1 MILKIFIFLVLGY
14 LLFEFVEHIVIPLV
28 WIILKKKRKAFSGKE
43 ALLGEVGIVKE
54 WEDTEGMVFVHG
66 ELWRATSEDALS
78 PGDKVEV
85 KSVDRLTLIVK
96 PYNKLSP
103 SS

>member
-14 LLFEFVEHIVIPLV
+14 LLFEFAEHIVIPLV

-43 ALLGEVGIVKE
+43 ALLGEVGMVRE

-78 PGDKVEV
+78 PGDKVEIQG
-85 KSVDRLTLIVK
+85 VDGLTLIVIPSDK
-96 PYNKLSP
+96 PNA
-103 SS
+103 